1 MKKIL
6 VLTFAFVMTAGI
18 AFADMMVAPNA
29 LPGKI
34 TQFVN
39 ANFPG
44 AQVMYAERDYDSFE
58 VKLNTGVELDF
69 YVNGDWK
76 EVKTFQNFPTQIL
89 PAAVAQ
95 AVKGAHPQAFIIKAE
110 KTWNGYEIKTSN
122 MMEIYVTPNGQIMGQ
137 KFDD

>member
-6 VLTFAFVMTAGI
+6 VLTFAFVMTAGM

>member
-6 VLTFAFVMTAGI
+6 VLTFAFVMTAGM

-69 YVNGDWK
+69 YANGDWK

-122 MMEIYVTPNGQIMGQ
+122 MMEIYICYTKWPDYGTKI
-137 KFDD
+137 

>member
-6 VLTFAFVMTAGI
+6 VLTFAFVMTAGM

-69 YVNGDWK
+69 YANGDWK
-76 EVKTFQNFPTQIL
+76 EVKTFQNFPMLTHKL
-89 PAAVAQ
+89 LLLKLKKLGMVMKLKPA
-95 AVKGAHPQAFIIKAE
+95 I
-110 KTWNGYEIKTSN
+110 
-122 MMEIYVTPNGQIMGQ
+122 
-137 KFDD
+137 

>member
-6 VLTFAFVMTAGI
+6 VLTFAFVMTAGM

-69 YVNGDWK
+69 YANGDWK
-76 EVKTFQNFPTQIL
+76 EVKTFQN
-89 PAAVAQ
+89 Q

>member
-6 VLTFAFVMTAGI
+6 VFTFAFMMAASF
-18 AFADMMVAPNA
+18 AFADMMVAPNT
-29 LPGKI
+29 LPAKI
-34 TQFVN
+34 TEFVKNNFSN
-39 ANFPG
+39 A
-44 AQVMYAERDYDSFE
+44 QIMYAERDYDSFE

-69 YVNGDWK
+69 YANGEWK
-76 EVKTFQNFPTQIL
+76 EIKTYQNFPTQAL
-89 PAAVAQ
+89 PEAVVQ
-95 AVKGAHPQAFIIKAE
+95 AVTNLHPQAFIIKAE

>member
-6 VLTFAFVMTAGI
+6 VLTFAFVMTAGM

-69 YVNGDWK
+69 YANGDWK

-89 PAAVAQ
+89 PAAVALLTHKLLLLKLKKLGMVMKLKP
-95 AVKGAHPQAFIIKAE
+95 AI
-110 KTWNGYEIKTSN
+110 
-122 MMEIYVTPNGQIMGQ
+122 
-137 KFDD
+137 

>member
-6 VLTFAFVMTAGI
+6 VLTFAFVMTAGM

-58 VKLNTGVELDF
+58 VKLNTGVLTHKLLLLKLKKLGM
-69 YVNGDWK
+69 VMK
-76 EVKTFQNFPTQIL
+76 LK
-89 PAAVAQ
+89 PA
-95 AVKGAHPQAFIIKAE
+95 I
-110 KTWNGYEIKTSN
+110 
-122 MMEIYVTPNGQIMGQ
+122 
-137 KFDD
+137 

>member
-6 VLTFAFVMTAGI
+6 VFTFAFMMAASL

-29 LPGKI
+29 LPAKI

-39 ANFPG
+39 TNFAG
-44 AQVMYAERDYDSFE
+44 AQIMYAEQDFDSFE

-69 YVNGDWK
+69 YANGDWK
-76 EVKTFQNFPTQIL
+76 EIKTYQNFPTQVL
-89 PAAVAQ
+89 PEAVVQ
-95 AVKGAHPQAFIIKAE
+95 AVKSAHPQAFIIKAE

>member
-6 VLTFAFVMTAGI
+6 VLTFAFVMTAGM

-69 YVNGDWK
+69 YANGDWK
-76 EVKTFQNFPTQIL
+76 EVKTFQNLLTHKL
-89 PAAVAQ
+89 LLLKLKKLGMVMKLKPA
-95 AVKGAHPQAFIIKAE
+95 I
-110 KTWNGYEIKTSN
+110 
-122 MMEIYVTPNGQIMGQ
+122 
-137 KFDD
+137 